1 MRHADDRL
9 WQVPG
14 EVRPKRRKLRGGNQ
28 HAFFHPFRQIVGIL
42 RRIAGR
48 GALRLRFEVDD
59 RVLRDVGPQALV
71 VNRLADQVFRERRRR
86 LSFRRVVRVH
96 VPAHLIESDARGERR
111 GCGSLGDRD
120 GDRAGFDVS
129 QRLARG
135 RHVEF
140 VAEAGAPG
148 FEQYGEVVQAP
159 YGGEEF
165 LRLHPRQPQ
174 RHALIEA
181 LARQQQGATRAFAK
195 PRAEEAA
202 ALQGPPQQR
211 FEVVRR
217 HQGQKRGRVD
227 TLLDLRDDGV
237 VVGVDIGFGIE
248 ALPPRGL
255 HRERDGTVHAT
266 APGGVQYDLLIAV
279 GSRIAARPGA
289 DVFDQQVMPVR
300 QVAVRR
306 LALARQVVAQLLG
319 GHGLECQV
327 FAQMALEFISR
338 AGGEE
343 SVREFQEVADAL
355 GKVETAV
362 HVLCAPERRRSGF
375 RFGRPDQHIVVRD
388 SLDAPVLGAERKVLS
403 DGCLP
408 DELLVEFSY
417 EGARLRVPQLEIAS
431 IGDRPA
437 RVVKGE
443 NGALARLQRVAD
455 PVESDA
461 RLEIADAGS
470 GVAAGEHFDDQVEL
484 LPIQRR
490 VRTRA
495 PNRPVRLLDGAR
507 FRRGHRDQDLRQHV
521 ERVRYRRE
529 RLDIA
534 CSHRVC
540 DGGGFQ
546 EVPRMGG
553 KQRPPAGVADIVA
566 SASDALQ
573 RRGQRR
579 RRLHQHDFV
588 QIADVDPHLQR
599 IGRDDGL
606 QFAVLEAAFHL
617 GADFPGQG
625 TVMGIG
631 DRAERVVVQLEGDLL
646 CQPAAVG
653 KEQRRTV
660 GVDHVLEHVGQRF
673 PYLFSVLC
681 GVARRFREPH
691 GQLDL
696 LVRGGANRADRA
708 LSIILIAAADEPR
721 DGVDGPHGRGQRD
734 TLELARD
741 FDQPFEARHQG
752 GAAPVFNDG
761 VNFVDDDGLHR
772 RQRLPPP
779 RGREQQQ
786 QALRRGDED
795 FRRSAQ
801 QSLAFSL
808 RRVAAARRRA
818 HARERF
824 ASVAEDI
831 A

>member
-1 MRHADDRL
+1 M
-9 WQVPG
+9 
-14 EVRPKRRKLRGGNQ
+14 
-28 HAFFHPFRQIVGIL
+28 
-42 RRIAGR
+42 
-48 GALRLRFEVDD
+48 
-59 RVLRDVGPQALV
+59 
-71 VNRLADQVFRERRRR
+71 
-86 LSFRRVVRVH
+86 
-96 VPAHLIESDARGERR
+96 
-111 GCGSLGDRD
+111 
-120 GDRAGFDVS
+120 
-129 QRLARG
+129 
-135 RHVEF
+135 
-140 VAEAGAPG
+140 
-148 FEQYGEVVQAP
+148 
-159 YGGEEF
+159 
-165 LRLHPRQPQ
+165 
-174 RHALIEA
+174 
-181 LARQQQGATRAFAK
+181 
-195 PRAEEAA
+195 
-202 ALQGPPQQR
+202 
-211 FEVVRR
+211 
-217 HQGQKRGRVD
+217 
-227 TLLDLRDDGV
+227 DLRDDGV

-408 DELLVEFSY
+408 HELLVEFSY
-417 EGARLRVPQLEIAS
+417 KGARLRVPQLEIAS

-566 SASDALQ
+566 GASDALQ

-617 GADFPGQG
+617 GSDFPGQG

-646 CQPAAVG
+646 RQSAAVG

-708 LSIILIAAADEPR
+708 LSIIRIAAADEPR

-734 TLELARD
+734 TLEFARD